1 MKKYIF
7 ALIALVGLVQCQ
19 KSSEPVMDKVS
30 EVATDPMEW
39 ETVVPTKGTSLERIK
54 FPGIFEPQEDG
65 IREVSFPS
73 AVKVDRYEVEPG
85 QQVARGEIV
94 AYISHPN
101 LIQYQSDYFEA
112 LAAFEAER
120 LHYERWSSLRA
131 SNQASESE
139 WTSVEFQFKKAR
151 NNVAASKAVLETFG
165 IVPKAL
171 QEIQAL
177 VPVFAPISGQIQE
190 LSVATGGYLQSET
203 ALLRVVDPNKK
214 RVVANLAPELSE
226 RIKTGDSA
234 VVKLFSQTISA
245 SVKAVGNGT
254 TDQQPKVWLTLHD
267 NIGAKA
273 GTPVAIEV
281 ISRGLT
287 AWSVPASAILYEGN
301 QAFIVQT
308 NPKDQELVRTNVEL
322 LGKTSQSVA
331 VRFSQEERLEWPVVI
346 KYANRAYA
354 MLD

>member
-7 ALIALVGLVQCQ
+7 ALVALVGLVQCQ

-30 EVATDPMEW
+30 EVDTDPLEW
-39 ETVVPTKGTSLERIK
+39 ETVLPIKGTSSEWIK
-54 FPGIFEPQEDG
+54 FPGIFEPQEEG
-65 IREVSFPS
+65 IREVSFPI

-85 QQVARGEIV
+85 QQVAKGEIV

-112 LAAFEAER
+112 LAAFEAEK
-120 LHYERWSSLRA
+120 LHYERWSSLKA

-139 WTSVEFQFKKAR
+139 WTSVQFQFKKAK
-151 NNVAASKAVLETFG
+151 NKVAASKAVLETFG

-171 QEIQAL
+171 QDIEAL
-177 VPVFAPISGQIQE
+177 VPVYAPISGQIQE
-190 LSVATGGYLQSET
+190 LSVVTGGYLQSET

-214 RVVANLAPELSE
+214 RVVANLAPEWSE
-226 RIKTGDSA
+226 SIKTGDSA
-234 VVKLFSQTISA
+234 KVRLFSQTISA
-245 SVKAVGNGT
+245 SVMAIGNGST
-254 TDQQPKVWLTLHD
+254 EEQPKVWLALHD
-267 NIGAKA
+267 PIAAKA

-308 NPKDQELVRTNVEL
+308 NPKDLELVRTNVEF
-322 LGKTSQSVA
+322 LGKTSQSVT
-331 VRFSQEERLEWPVVI
+331 VRFSQEKRLAWPVVV